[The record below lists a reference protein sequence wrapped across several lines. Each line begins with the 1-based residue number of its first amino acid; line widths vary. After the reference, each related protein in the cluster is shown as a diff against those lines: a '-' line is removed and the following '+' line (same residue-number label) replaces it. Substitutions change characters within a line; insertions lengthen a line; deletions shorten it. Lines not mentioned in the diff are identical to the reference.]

1 MDIAQCSELPVKI
14 VFLPAA
20 DIAAYV
26 ADGKV
31 DLGITGQ
38 DIIAEYGSPVDT
50 LEVSNLPNF
59 LYMLHCAL
67 ETWLW

>member
-1 MDIAQCSELPVKI
+1 MKL

-38 DIIAEYGSPVDT
+38 DIIAEYGAPVNT
-50 LEVSNLPNF
+50 LVVSFARSEPCIT
-59 LYMLHCAL
+59 LY
-67 ETWLW
+67 